1 MEFLQRID
9 LFMYVCIE
17 MMYWQN
23 LIEISFRQNLN
34 QDLYVFN
41 LRQFKKIIMYV
52 VYINIKKD
60 GYRVLVLYKV
70 NEIFFVFGL
79 QILIIGM
86 FGSWLLN

>member
-60 GYRVLVLYKV
+60 GYRVLALYKV
-70 NEIFFVFGL
+70 NEIFLVFGL

>member
-70 NEIFFVFGL
+70 NEIFLEFGL